1 MQWQVTLRLCCGL
14 NGAKNTYP
22 GADYMINN
30 VGKLLEQFMGG
41 NTQGQGTQQ
50 APSASSSG
58 NQGFGMPG
66 GNFAGGA
73 VAGGILGLLVGNKK
87 ARKMAGGLIGYGG
100 AAAAGA
106 LAYKAYQNWQQGKQ
120 VATAPV
126 ATPAD
131 LNNVDPRF
139 IPTPEPTGTNNFG
152 LTLITAMIAAAKADG
167 HIDAREQTV
176 IFEHVEKLSLDAESK
191 GFVFDALRQP
201 VDLATI
207 VAKVQ
212 GVEQASEV
220 YLVSRLVADGDHPAE
235 RMYMEA
241 LAHRLNLPKDL
252 VAHLDHQVTG
262 E

>member
-1 MQWQVTLRLCCGL
+1 
-14 NGAKNTYP
+14 
-22 GADYMINN
+22 MINN
-30 VGKLLEQFMGG
+30 VGNLLEQFMGS
-41 NTQGQGTQQ
+41 NKTQGQETQS
-50 APSASSSG
+50 PSAG
-58 NQGFGMPG
+58 GQGFNMPG

-87 ARKMAGGLIGYGG
+87 ARKMAGGLVGYGG

-106 LAYKAYQNWQQGKQ
+106 LAFKAYQNWQQGKQ

-126 ATPAD
+126 ATQAD

-139 IPTPEPTGTNNFG
+139 IPTPGPTSNNNFA
-152 LTLITAMIAAAKADG
+152 LSLVLAMIAAAKADN
-167 HIDAREQTV
+167 HIDAREQKE
-176 IFEHVEKLSLDAESK
+176 IFDHVEKLSLDAESK
-191 GFVFDALRQP
+191 AFVFDALRQP
-201 VDLATI
+201 VDLAEVT
-207 VAKVQ
+207 ANVQ

-235 RMYMEA
+235 RIYMEA

>member
-1 MQWQVTLRLCCGL
+1 M
-14 NGAKNTYP
+14 
-22 GADYMINN
+22 
-30 VGKLLEQFMGG
+30 
-41 NTQGQGTQQ
+41 
-50 APSASSSG
+50 
-58 NQGFGMPG
+58 
-66 GNFAGGA
+66 
-73 VAGGILGLLVGNKK
+73 LGLLVGNKK

>member
-1 MQWQVTLRLCCGL
+1 
-14 NGAKNTYP
+14 
-22 GADYMINN
+22 MINN

-41 NTQGQGTQQ
+41 GNAQGQQPQT
-50 APSASSSG
+50 PSTGGQNFS
-58 NQGFGMPG
+58 MPG

-139 IPTPEPTGTNNFG
+139 IPTAGPADNKNFA

-167 HIDAREQTV
+167 HIDTQEQTL
-176 IFEHVEKLSLDAESK
+176 IFEHVEKMSLDAESK

-201 VDLATI
+201 IDLATI
-207 VAKVQ
+207 TANVQ

-235 RMYMEA
+235 RTYMEV

-252 VAHLDHQVTG
+252 VAHLDHQITG

>member
-1 MQWQVTLRLCCGL
+1 
-14 NGAKNTYP
+14 
-22 GADYMINN
+22 MINN
-30 VGKLLEQFMGG
+30 VGKLFEQFMGSG
-41 NTQGQGTQQ
+41 NTQGQGTPPG
-50 APSASSSG
+50 PSASSG
-58 NQGFGMPG
+58 GQGFGMPG

-106 LAYKAYQNWQQGKQ
+106 LAFKAYQNWQQGKQ

-139 IPTPEPTGTNNFG
+139 IPAPESNGNNNFA

>member
-1 MQWQVTLRLCCGL
+1 
-14 NGAKNTYP
+14 
-22 GADYMINN
+22 MINN
-30 VGKLLEQFMGG
+30 VGKLLEQFMG
-41 NTQGQGTQQ
+41 NSAQGQGKQQ
-50 APSASSSG
+50 TPSMG
-58 NQGFGMPG
+58 GQGFGMPG

-73 VAGGILGLLVGNKK
+73 VAGGILGMLVGNKK
-87 ARKMAGGLIGYGG
+87 ARKMAGGLVGYGG

-106 LAYKAYQNWQQGKQ
+106 LAFKAYQNWQQGKQ

-139 IPTPEPTGTNNFG
+139 IPAPEANGSNNFA

-167 HIDAREQTV
+167 HIDSQEQTV

-207 VAKVQ
+207 AANVK

>member
-1 MQWQVTLRLCCGL
+1 
-14 NGAKNTYP
+14 
-22 GADYMINN
+22 MINN
-30 VGKLLEQFMGG
+30 VGKLLEQFMG
-41 NTQGQGTQQ
+41 NANPHGQNQKST
-50 APSASSSG
+50 SG
-58 NQGFGMPG
+58 QSGFGMPG

-73 VAGGILGLLVGNKK
+73 LTGGLLGMMVGNKK
-87 ARKMAGGLIGYGG
+87 ARKMAGGLVGYGG

-106 LAYKAYQNWQQGKQ
+106 LAFKAYQNWQEGKQ
-120 VATAPV
+120 VTTAPV
-126 ATPAD
+126 ATQAD
-131 LNNVDPRF
+131 LAQVDPRF
-139 IPTPEPTGTNNFG
+139 IPTQVADNGNFA

-167 HIDAREQTV
+167 HIDAQEQTA

-201 VDLATI
+201 VDITAITS
-207 VAKVQ
+207 KVN

-235 RMYMEA
+235 RLYMEA
-241 LAHRLNLPKDL
+241 LAHRLNLPKEL

>member
-1 MQWQVTLRLCCGL
+1 
-14 NGAKNTYP
+14 
-22 GADYMINN
+22 MINN
-30 VGKLLEQFMGG
+30 VGKLLEQFMG
-41 NTQGQGTQQ
+41 NNNSQGQNQ
-50 APSASSSG
+50 APSMGHQNMG

-120 VATAPV
+120 VATAPM

-139 IPTPEPTGTNNFG
+139 IPAPEVTGNNNFA
-152 LTLITAMIAAAKADG
+152 LTLITAMIGAAKADG

-201 VDLATI
+201 VDLAAIT
-207 VAKVQ
+207 AKVQ

>member
-1 MQWQVTLRLCCGL
+1 
-14 NGAKNTYP
+14 
-22 GADYMINN
+22 MINN

-41 NTQGQGTQQ
+41 GNTQGQGAPQ
-50 APSASSSG
+50 APSAPSG

-139 IPTPEPTGTNNFG
+139 IPAPEPTGTNNFG

-167 HIDAREQTV
+167 HIDTREQTV

>member
-1 MQWQVTLRLCCGL
+1 
-14 NGAKNTYP
+14 
-22 GADYMINN
+22 MINN
-30 VGKLLEQFMGG
+30 ISQLLEQFMGG
-41 NTQGQGTQQ
+41 NNSQGQETKQ
-50 APSASSSG
+50 PSSTG
-58 NQGFGMPG
+58 GQGFGMPG

-106 LAYKAYQNWQQGKQ
+106 LAYKGYQNWQQGKQ

-126 ATPAD
+126 ATPVD

-139 IPTPEPTGTNNFG
+139 IPVPEVQGNNNFS
-152 LTLITAMIAAAKADG
+152 LTLVTAMIAAAKADG
-167 HIDAREQTV
+167 HIDAQEQTV
-176 IFEHVEKLSLDAESK
+176 IFEHVEKLSLDAQSK

-201 VDLATI
+201 LDLAMVT
-207 VAKVQ
+207 ANVQ

-220 YLVSRLVADGDHPAE
+220 YLVSRLVADGDHPGE
-235 RMYMEA
+235 RSYLDA
-241 LAHRLNLPKDL
+241 LAHQLSLPKDL

-262 E
+262 K